1 MKFRFRSAKQNNPN
15 LPSSVS
21 DVHYSRPFV
30 QKHSQAVLRQAICRH
45 QRCQRLFFI
54 CRYCDRGQV
63 YCSTECR
70 HIARREQ
77 HRAANRRYSQSI
89 EAILDHRQRQNDY
102 RRRKAGLPPRLKEI
116 VTDHTSASPP
126 RSARIGR
133 PGLSSLCFGPEREPL
148 GRFCGRPGRFITS
161 IWPFDRVPPGKRSR
175 C

>member
-54 CRYCDRGQV
+54 CRFCDRGQV
-63 YCSTECR
+63 YWSAEWRT
-70 HIARREQ
+70 IARREQ
-77 HRAANRRYSQSI
+77 PRAANRRYSQSI
-89 EAILDHRQRQNDY
+89 EAILDHRQNDY

-116 VTDHTSASPP
+116 VTDHTSARPSDN
-126 RSARIGR
+126 AGIGR
-133 PGLSSLCFGPEREPL
+133 PELSAREKWPVY
-148 GRFCGRPGRFITS
+148 RFCGRSERFLKSTIRPSHRVNPGT
-161 IWPFDRVPPGKRSR
+161 RSR

>member
-1 MKFRFRSAKQNNPN
+1 MP
-15 LPSSVS
+15 PSVS

-30 QKHSQAVLRQAICRH
+30 QKHSHAVLRQAICRH

-70 HIARREQ
+70 YIARREQ

-116 VTDHTSASPP
+116 VTDHTSARPP
-126 RSARIGR
+126 DNARIGR
-133 PGLSSLCFGPEREPL
+133 PELSTREKWPVC
-148 GRFCGRPGRFITS
+148 RFCGRSERFLKST
-161 IWPFDRVPPGKRSR
+161 IWPFHRVNPGTRSR